1 MKKNLRKNERGATS
15 WAAILTALLAG
26 SALWVTSVGIP
37 VSAPSPKP
45 ASLQTQQKAK
55 PKPVKPQSGKPQVT
69 PTPTTAPKQTTTA
82 KLSAGSAGVV
92 TTVAGNGTRG
102 DTNGPAASAQ
112 FRGPNS
118 LVADTAG
125 NIYLTEN
132 GQTNRIRK
140 IAVDGTVST
149 YAGTG
154 DFDYKDGP
162 ATQAAFNNPSGIA
175 IDAAGNLYI
184 ADTNN
189 HAIRKVAVDGTVST
203 LAGGKSNGYVDG
215 IGTAAKFTLPQ
226 SIVLS
231 PDGNLYISD
240 TGNNTIRKVTL
251 AGVVT
256 TVAGNP
262 TAGYADGT
270 GTAAA
275 FNNPRGIAADSAG
288 NLYVGDYNNYRIRKI
303 TPSGVVTSYAGDGT
317 GGWVAGTETTKTSS
331 EFSQLAVDAEGNVYY
346 ADNYNSIRKVDSSG
360 TISLIAGNNSSVN
373 AVKHADGTGTDAR
386 FYGPKGITVASDN
399 SLLVTEWSGSYIRR
413 IV

>member
-1 MKKNLRKNERGATS
+1 MSN
-15 WAAILTALLAG
+15 
-26 SALWVTSVGIP
+26 
-37 VSAPSPKP
+37 
-45 ASLQTQQKAK
+45 
-55 PKPVKPQSGKPQVT
+55 PQ
-69 PTPTTAPKQTTTA
+69 PTGTIGPGGRQEWH
-82 KLSAGSAGVV
+82 L
-92 TTVAGNGTRG
+92 NGELHRE
-102 DTNGPAASAQ
+102 DGPARIHLDGSKEWW
-112 FRGPNS
+112 
-118 LVADTAG
+118 
-125 NIYLTEN
+125 IN
-132 GQTNRIRK
+132 GKEHRE
-140 IAVDGTVST
+140 
-149 YAGTG
+149 
-154 DFDYKDGP
+154 DGP